1 MEFFAD
7 PRLSGAPAEEGRI
20 RLHGYLSMTPV
31 SPARILAAATFT
43 LLAGVAVGV
52 GIGPARSP
60 NTVAG
65 TAQISPFPRDL
76 ARVTS
81 IPERKQRFLDALVPV
96 VEAENQRVAAAR
108 RWLLDRRGVLASGR
122 LFAGERRFLDRLVRD
137 YRLPKRL
144 QPPPTGPVPEATVAE
159 LLLRV
164 DTLPSSLVLAQAAME
179 SGWGKSRFVHEGNN
193 LFGQWV
199 TGDTPGL
206 VPHDAGPDADYRLA
220 AYDCAA
226 QSVRSYLRNINTHRA
241 YRSLRRLRAR
251 LRAEGRPLDGTA
263 LAAGLRAYS
272 QRGEAYVTE
281 IRRIIRHNRL
291 EPVAEITLAAATLPS
306 GR

>member
-1 MEFFAD
+1 M
-7 PRLSGAPAEEGRI
+7 PPLSPT
-20 RLHGYLSMTPV
+20 HV
-31 SPARILAAATFT
+31 LAAAAFT

-52 GIGPARSP
+52 GIGPSRSG
-60 NTVAG
+60 NTV
-65 TAQISPFPRDL
+65 TATRQLHPFPRDL

-96 VEAENQRVAAAR
+96 VEMENQRVAEQR
-108 RWLLDRRGVLASGR
+108 RWLTSRQEALATGR
-122 LFAGERRFLDRLVRD
+122 LLVRERRFLAVLSRE
-137 YRLPKRL
+137 YRLPTHLR
-144 QPPPTGPVPEATVAE
+144 PPATGPVPTATVAE

-164 DTLPSSLVLAQAAME
+164 DTLPASLVLAQAAME
-179 SGWGKSRFVHEGNN
+179 SGWGTSRFVHEGNN

-206 VPHDAGPDADYRLA
+206 TPRDAAPSADHRLA
-220 AYDCAA
+220 AYDSAA
-226 QSVRSYLRNINTHRA
+226 HSVRSYLRNINTHRA

-251 LRAEGRPLDGTA
+251 LRAEGRPVDGTT
-263 LAAGLRAYS
+263 LAAGLRSYS

-291 EPVAEITLAAATLPS
+291 EPTTEITLAAATLPA
-306 GR
+306 RR

>member
-1 MEFFAD
+1 M
-7 PRLSGAPAEEGRI
+7 
-20 RLHGYLSMTPV
+20 
-31 SPARILAAATFT
+31 
-43 LLAGVAVGV
+43 GV
-52 GIGPARSP
+52 GIGPAHSP
-60 NTVAG
+60 DTVSES
-65 TAQISPFPRDL
+65 AQVAPFPRDL

-81 IPERKQRFLDALVPV
+81 IPERKHRFLDALVPV
-96 VEAENQRVAAAR
+96 VEAENQRVAEER
-108 RWLLDRRGVLASGR
+108 RWLESRRSALATGR
-122 LFAGERRFLDRLVRD
+122 LFARERRTLAALARE
-137 YRLPKRL
+137 YRLPAHLR
-144 QPPPTGPVPEATVAE
+144 PPATGPVPTATVAE

-179 SGWGKSRFVHEGNN
+179 SGWGTSRFVHEGNN

-206 VPHDAGPDADYRLA
+206 APRDAAPTADYRLA
-220 AYDCAA
+220 AYDSAA
-226 QSVRSYLRNINTHRA
+226 KSVRSYLRNINTHRA

-251 LRAEGRPLDGTA
+251 LRAEGRPVDGIT

-291 EPVAEITLAAATLPS
+291 EPAREITLAAATLPP
-306 GR
+306 GQ

>member
-1 MEFFAD
+1 M
-7 PRLSGAPAEEGRI
+7 PL
-20 RLHGYLSMTPV
+20 L
-31 SPARILAAATFT
+31 SPARLLAAAVFT

-52 GIGPARSP
+52 GIGPSRS
-60 NTVAG
+60 TVTG
-65 TAQISPFPRDL
+65 TATRQFDPFPRDL

-81 IPERKQRFLDALVPV
+81 IPERKQRFLDALIPV
-96 VEAENQRVAAAR
+96 VEAENQRVAEQR
-108 RWLLDRRGVLASGR
+108 RWLISRREMLAAGR
-122 LFAGERRFLDRLVRD
+122 LFARERRFLTALSRE
-137 YRLPKRL
+137 YRLPTHLR
-144 QPPPTGPVPEATVAE
+144 PPATGPVSPATVAE

-179 SGWGKSRFVHEGNN
+179 SGWGTSRFVHEGNN

-206 VPHDAGPDADYRLA
+206 APRDAAPNAHYRLA
-220 AYDCAA
+220 AYRSAA
-226 QSVRSYLRNINTHRA
+226 HSVRSYLRNINTHRA

-251 LRAEGRPLDGTA
+251 LRAEGRPVTGTT

-291 EPVAEITLAAATLPS
+291 EPTAEITLAAATLPPE
-306 GR
+306 R

>member
-1 MEFFAD
+1 M
-7 PRLSGAPAEEGRI
+7 L
-20 RLHGYLSMTPV
+20 PV
-31 SPARILAAATFT
+31 SPARLLAATAFT

-60 NTVAG
+60 ETVAG
-65 TAQISPFPRDL
+65 MAQISPFPRDL

-96 VEAENQRVAAAR
+96 VEAENQRVAEQR
-108 RWLLDRRGVLASGR
+108 RWLQSRHSALATGR
-122 LFAGERRFLDRLVRD
+122 LFARERRTLTSLARE
-137 YRLPKRL
+137 YRLPAHLR
-144 QPPPTGPVPEATVAE
+144 PAAIGPVPTATVAE

-179 SGWGKSRFVHEGNN
+179 SGWGTSRFVHEGNN

-206 VPHDAGPDADYRLA
+206 APRDAAPTADYRLA
-220 AYDCAA
+220 AYDSAA
-226 QSVRSYLRNINTHRA
+226 NSVRSYLRNINTHRA

-251 LRAEGRPLDGTA
+251 LRAEGRPVDGTT

-291 EPVAEITLAAATLPS
+291 EPAAEITLAATTLPR